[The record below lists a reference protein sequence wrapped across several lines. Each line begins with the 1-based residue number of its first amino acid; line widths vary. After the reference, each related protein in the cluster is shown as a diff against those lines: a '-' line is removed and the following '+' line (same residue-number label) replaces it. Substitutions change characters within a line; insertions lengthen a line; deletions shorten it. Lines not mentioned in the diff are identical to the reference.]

1 MLSAKGT
8 QECPHL
14 LLRLQNICTVLEMA
28 QLLAVVE
35 LSIYL
40 LARQSRP
47 CGTAVS

>member
-8 QECPHL
+8 QQHPHV
-14 LLRLQNICTVLEMA
+14 LLRLQNIFTTLEMA

-40 LARQSRP
+40 PARQPRLY
-47 CGTAVS
+47 GIAVS